1 MLTGLCLTSCSE
13 DTSTY
18 AVGDDWINSN
28 TKVIFLDTL
37 SVTSSSFQFDSIPV
51 SATNRLLIGA
61 YRDVEFGLVKS
72 KVFTQLSNLV
82 YSLDSEATYDSIA
95 VILKYDGYVYN
106 DTLQQQQFRVYEVL
120 EEIKPEEDYY
130 YNTTSFKSADNDI
143 GTKTF
148 TPHPVQEDSLHIRLN
163 DGFGQELFN
172 QIQKKKISNSN
183 EFLQEYRGLLIEAD
197 DSNTAILGF
206 SSESLV
212 RIYYTIGDETDD
224 IKETL
229 DLGFSITNS
238 FHNITSNFS
247 NTWFEAIENQMTYL
261 PSTTT
266 GNQTYIQAGAG
277 IATRIDLPHLES
289 LNNINGTG
297 TIMEANLKVSLKKS
311 LSKKVLTTRDSLQ
324 FYIINQR
331 SEIISELFNYDGITP
346 MGFITQKE
354 DEFNIITYTVPL
366 KYYLDTKAADYDGDN
381 WFLVMYS
388 QDFNSSLDRYIFY
401 GEENSNAYKMKLEL
415 TYALYDE

>member
-1 MLTGLCLTSCSE
+1 MVAGLCLTSCSE
-13 DTSTY
+13 DSDTY

-28 TKVIFLDTL
+28 TKALFIDTL
-37 SVTSSSFQFDSIPV
+37 SVTSSSFKFDSIPV

-61 YRDVEFGLVKS
+61 YRDAEFGLVKT

-82 YSLDSEATYDSIA
+82 YSIDSEATYDSIA

-148 TPHPVQEDSLHIRLN
+148 TPHPVQQDSLHIRLN
-163 DGFGQELFN
+163 DDFGQELFN
-172 QIQKKKISNSN
+172 QIQKKTISNSD

-206 SSESLV
+206 SPESLV

-224 IKETL
+224 IEETL
-229 DLGFSITNS
+229 DIGFSTTNS

-266 GNQTYIQAGAG
+266 GNQTYIQAGTG
-277 IATRIDLPHLES
+277 IATRIDFPHLES

-297 TIMEANLKVSLKKS
+297 TIMEAYLKVSLKKS
-311 LSKKVLTTRDSLQ
+311 RSEKGLTTRDSLQ

-331 SEIISELFNYDGITP
+331 SEIISELYDYGGITA
-346 MGFITQKE
+346 MGFISYQE
-354 DEFNIITYTVPL
+354 DEFNILTYTVPL

-381 WFLVMYS
+381 WYLVMYS
-388 QDFNSSLDRYIFY
+388 QDFNSSLDRYVFY